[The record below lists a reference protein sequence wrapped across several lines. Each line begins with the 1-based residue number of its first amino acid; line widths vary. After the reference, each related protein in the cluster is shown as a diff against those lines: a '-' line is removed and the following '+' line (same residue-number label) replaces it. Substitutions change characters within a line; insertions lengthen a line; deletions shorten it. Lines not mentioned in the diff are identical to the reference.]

1 MFHYCMGVII
11 LHPYDLRRFLWII
24 LKFAIVCHVC
34 VKAETNRASIQL
46 DISISENVFDYVDNE
61 VNMELE
67 LSRDFNED
75 ELGYLNSL
83 STEELRKM
91 IRLCEKE
98 EQKRNT
104 NQLNRKILI
113 NSLYGCLGNNF
124 FRFFNLH
131 NAEAITLYGQLAIR
145 WIERKL
151 NEYINKLIKTEN
163 VDYVCYID
171 TDSVVGDTII
181 DVSGKKMTIAEF
193 YDSTPDVFMRRN
205 DEARDWVKRVG
216 GKTSLSVNTYSG
228 EVERKN
234 INYIMKHTVKKRM
247 FKIKAGGKEVIV
259 TADHSVMVKRDG
271 KIIDVKPTEM
281 KQTDRVVKWMLT

>member
-1 MFHYCMGVII
+1 
-11 LHPYDLRRFLWII
+11 
-24 LKFAIVCHVC
+24 
-34 VKAETNRASIQL
+34 
-46 DISISENVFDYVDNE
+46 
-61 VNMELE
+61 
-67 LSRDFNED
+67 
-75 ELGYLNSL
+75 
-83 STEELRKM
+83 
-91 IRLCEKE
+91 
-98 EQKRNT
+98 
-104 NQLNRKILI
+104 
-113 NSLYGCLGNNF
+113 
-124 FRFFNLH
+124 
-131 NAEAITLYGQLAIR
+131 
-145 WIERKL
+145 
-151 NEYINKLIKTEN
+151 
-163 VDYVCYID
+163 
-171 TDSVVGDTII
+171 SVVGDTII

>member
-1 MFHYCMGVII
+1 
-11 LHPYDLRRFLWII
+11 
-24 LKFAIVCHVC
+24 
-34 VKAETNRASIQL
+34 
-46 DISISENVFDYVDNE
+46 
-61 VNMELE
+61 
-67 LSRDFNED
+67 
-75 ELGYLNSL
+75 
-83 STEELRKM
+83 
-91 IRLCEKE
+91 
-98 EQKRNT
+98 
-104 NQLNRKILI
+104 
-113 NSLYGCLGNNF
+113 
-124 FRFFNLH
+124 
-131 NAEAITLYGQLAIR
+131 
-145 WIERKL
+145 
-151 NEYINKLIKTEN
+151 
-163 VDYVCYID
+163 ID
-171 TDSVVGDTII
+171 TDAVVGDTII

-281 KQTDRVVKWMLT
+281 KQTDRVVKWMLTGSHMIEFIEFEIEDLGVMEIDVYDIEVDGNHNFFGNDILVHASVYLNKL

>member
-1 MFHYCMGVII
+1 M
-11 LHPYDLRRFLWII
+11 
-24 LKFAIVCHVC
+24 
-34 VKAETNRASIQL
+34 N
-46 DISISENVFDYVDNE
+46 
-61 VNMELE
+61 LE
-67 LSRDFNED
+67 LFRDFND
-75 ELGYLNSL
+75 VELGYLNTL
-83 STEELRKM
+83 SSEELYSL
-91 IRLCEKE
+91 IHQCEKE